1 MVDDDGRLSIG
12 KFPSVA
18 DDHAVSKGEILALRL
33 AAAAGIDVAEG
44 RLVESE
50 GRPVALIRRFDRP
63 RGGGRLMY
71 ISAATMLGVDVGES
85 GEHAYTEIVDA
96 LRMHGAAPQA
106 DTEELWRRIASSILI
121 TNVDDHLRNHGFL
134 HVDRGQWR
142 LAPAFDVNPFPDR
155 VRELKTWVSE
165 DVGPEAT
172 IEALLSALPYFR
184 IAAPRAGEILQE
196 VEHAVAQWRPV
207 GRSLG
212 MSTHGLDQFADAFE
226 HEERAAA
233 RKAGR

>member
-1 MVDDDGRLSIG
+1 MLRQGEGSVEIREG
-12 KFPSVA
+12 KAPPSL
-18 DDHAVSKGEILALRL
+18 K
-33 AAAAGIDVAEG
+33 
-44 RLVESE
+44 
-50 GRPVALIRRFDRP
+50 IRDQKTPKTRHF
-63 RGGGRLMY
+63 
-71 ISAATMLGVDVGES
+71 ACS
-85 GEHAYTEIVDA
+85 GS
-96 LRMHGAAPQA
+96 
-106 DTEELWRRIASSILI
+106 LWRRIAFSILI

-165 DVGPEAT
+165 DAGPEAT

-184 IAAPRAGEILQE
+184 IAAPRAGEILRE

-212 MSTHGLDQFADAFE
+212 MSTHELDQFADAFE

-233 RKAGR
+233 RNAG